1 MRKIFGIIFLLIFVG
16 VILTVVGFFMS
27 DGTSLD
33 LFERQDYTLTELSY
47 EADAYSDISMVF
59 INREIEIYPSETD
72 QILINYYEAENDW
85 VDIEIE
91 GTSFEL
97 INHTRWYFGSSWIFS
112 GWGFNSYNKV
122 VVYLPVS
129 VLGYALDISTS
140 NGSIDMT
147 DISGLISADFGSLN
161 GAITLENIALSDEL
175 SITTSNGKITLIN
188 VTSNDAIDLKTSNGD
203 IDVINLTAENLEAT
217 TSNGSIEIEIHGT
230 YEEYRIEMDTSNGN
244 MYIDGEKKSDGRY
257 NLTLPDVINLHTSN
271 GSIKLNFIQ

>member
-1 MRKIFGIIFLLIFVG
+1 MRKVFGLIFLLIFVG
-16 VILTVVGFFMS
+16 VVLTVVGFFMS
-27 DGTSLD
+27 DGTTLD

-47 EADAYSDISMVF
+47 DADAYADLSMVF

-85 VDIEIE
+85 VDIEID
-91 GTSFEL
+91 GASL
-97 INHTRWYFGSSWIFS
+97 QLVNHTKWYFGSSWIFS
-112 GWGFNSYNKV
+112 GWGFNHYNKV
-122 VVYLPVS
+122 VIYLPVS

-147 DISGLISADFGSLN
+147 DINGLISADFGSLN
-161 GAITLENIALSDEL
+161 GAITLENITLTEEL
-175 SITTSNGKITLIN
+175 SITTSNGKIMLTN
-188 VTSNDAIDLKTSNGD
+188 VSSNGAIDLKTSNGD
-203 IDVINLTAENLEAT
+203 IDVINLTADNLEAT
-217 TSNGSIEIEIHGT
+217 TSNGSIEIEIHGA